1 MSHDFNFTEG
11 GYIPGNLNFDFSP
24 PPTPPTSYSILKGI
38 SNNFVAIWADL
49 DAGLNN
55 GKMYIGSQGYFQVV
69 KLDDQTIYDWYS
81 VSQKGRGNETLDNN
95 DIVDINVTGGI

>member
-1 MSHDFNFTEG
+1 MAHDFNFTEG
-11 GYIPGNLNFDFSP
+11 GYVPGNLNFDFSP
-24 PPTPPTSYSILKGI
+24 PPTSYSVLKGT

-55 GKMYIGSQGYFQVV
+55 GKMYIGSFGDFQVV

-81 VSQKGRGNETLDNN
+81 TTRVGRGNESLDAN
-95 DIVDINVTGGI
+95 DIVDTNVTGGV